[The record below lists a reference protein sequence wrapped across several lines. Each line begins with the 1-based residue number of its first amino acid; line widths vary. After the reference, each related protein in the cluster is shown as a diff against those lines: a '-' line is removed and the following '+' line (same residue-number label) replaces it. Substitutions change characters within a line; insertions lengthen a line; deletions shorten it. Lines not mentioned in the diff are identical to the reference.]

1 MILFIYETINRNQ
14 KCYTDRK
21 NKKKTG
27 NRLKIVMID
36 VKTWYQ
42 KRLLHKY
49 INIDKHEKKMR
60 TSFIRNQ
67 FLLNN

>member
-1 MILFIYETINRNQ
+1 MRPSTETKSATQTGKI
-14 KCYTDRK
+14 
-21 NKKKTG
+21 KKTG

-42 KRLLHKY
+42 KLLLHKY